1 MGPDEVAELMR
12 SLLREALILGAP
24 VLIVACVTSFL
35 ISLVQTLTSLQDQ
48 TISTVPRLLIV
59 VGLLMAALP
68 WFLGR
73 LMSYTLALFSD
84 SVPFRTTK
92 NPFPFNCMSVEL
104 PVASLDP
111 CVKLVSFD
119 ATCVPIPN

>member
-1 MGPDEVAELMR
+1 MGPDAVAELMR

-24 VLIVACVTSFL
+24 VLLAACVTSFA

-73 LMSYTLALFSD
+73 LMSYTLSLFSD
-84 SVPFRTTK
+84 FHR
-92 NPFPFNCMSVEL
+92 FL
-104 PVASLDP
+104 GAG
-111 CVKLVSFD
+111 
-119 ATCVPIPN
+119 